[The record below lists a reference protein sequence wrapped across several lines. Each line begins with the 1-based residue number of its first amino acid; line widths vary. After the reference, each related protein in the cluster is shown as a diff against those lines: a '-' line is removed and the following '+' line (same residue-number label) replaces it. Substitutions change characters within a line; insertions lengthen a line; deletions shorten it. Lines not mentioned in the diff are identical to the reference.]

1 MMAGKFSALQ
11 VAHDFIARH
20 VKPGDFCIDATAG
33 RGHDTAFLCSLV
45 GGSGHVLAFDI
56 QQEAVDSTTEL
67 LHTRGFAGIGRAV
80 LDSHANMAAYA
91 APESVSC
98 ITFNFGWLRGGDHS
112 INTRAE
118 SSIAAIEA
126 GLRLLKPRGV
136 MSLCIYY
143 GRDTGFAERDAL
155 MDYFKTIDH
164 RAFTVITAQFAN
176 RPNCPPIPVMIIKD
190 A

>member
-1 MMAGKFSALQ
+1 M
-11 VAHDFIARH
+11 
-20 VKPGDFCIDATAG
+20 
-33 RGHDTAFLCSLV
+33 
-45 GGSGHVLAFDI
+45 
-56 QQEAVDSTTEL
+56 
-67 LHTRGFAGIGRAV
+67 

-98 ITFNFGWLRGGDHS
+98 ITFNFGWLPGGDHS

-143 GRDTGFAERDAL
+143 GRDTGFDERDAL

>member
-67 LHTRGFAGIGRAV
+67 LHTRG
-80 LDSHANMAAYA
+80 
-91 APESVSC
+91 
-98 ITFNFGWLRGGDHS
+98 LR
-112 INTRAE
+112 E
-118 SSIAAIEA
+118 
-126 GLRLLKPRGV
+126 L
-136 MSLCIYY
+136 
-143 GRDTGFAERDAL
+143 DAL
-155 MDYFKTIDH
+155 CS
-164 RAFTVITAQFAN
+164 TAT
-176 RPNCPPIPVMIIKD
+176 PIWLHMLRRNQ
-190 A
+190 

>member
-67 LHTRGFAGIGRAV
+67 LHTRGFAGIGCAV

-91 APESVSC
+91 APPHNSG
-98 ITFNFGWLRGGDHS
+98 IPNPGRYTPG
-112 INTRAE
+112 
-118 SSIAAIEA
+118 AAGQVYRNGA
-126 GLRLLKPRGV
+126 A
-136 MSLCIYY
+136 Y
-143 GRDTGFAERDAL
+143 G
-155 MDYFKTIDH
+155 Y
-164 RAFTVITAQFAN
+164 
-176 RPNCPPIPVMIIKD
+176 
-190 A
+190 